1 MQPQMAYGA
10 QQMMMQPQRMAPQ
23 MQAPQQRAPPP
34 QAAAPAP
41 AGPSG
46 VDPAR
51 LALMTQEQQK
61 NLLGEKLFSRITEQ
75 EPNNAAK
82 ITGMLLEMDNAE
94 IINLLDSPQLLNNK
108 VQEAVTVL
116 REHAMN

>member
-1 MQPQMAYGA
+1 MGQMG
-10 QQMMMQPQRMAPQ
+10 MMQQRVAPQ
-23 MQAPQQRAPPP
+23 MQQMQQRAPM
-34 QAAAPAP
+34 QQAPAPVP

-61 NLLGEKLFSRITEQ
+61 NLLGEKLFSRITEA

-94 IINLLDSPQLLNNK
+94 IINLLDSPALLNNK
-108 VQEAVTVL
+108 VQEAVQVL